1 MINKI
6 PKGTTNISA
15 YYSVRDVYDLQQ
27 LGIDIEQVD
36 SFLIRHL
43 KLEITYKDG
52 TKAEYDTTSEYD
64 TDYTTPHEIEFDED

>member
-6 PKGTTNISA
+6 PEGTTNISA
-15 YYSVRDVYDLQQ
+15 YYSESHEYDLQQ

-36 SFLIRHL
+36 SFLIRHF

-52 TKAEYDTTSEYD
+52 TKAEYDATNEYD
-64 TDYTTPHEIEFDED
+64 VDYTTPHEIEFDKD